1 MGRKGRN
8 EMAVMPGIIV
18 LLILGVVF
26 VGLCFLE
33 RMLARKKAWWP
44 GLILPG
50 LSLLWALFSSLNYP
64 QSTTSTDPLVIAASI
79 GMNFLLSDKPFLW
92 MNSFGNAS
100 SFWSRNGLK
109 KNWNCI

>member
-1 MGRKGRN
+1 
-8 EMAVMPGIIV
+8 MAVMPGIIV

-64 QSTTSTDPLVIAASI
+64 
-79 GMNFLLSDKPFLW
+79 
-92 MNSFGNAS
+92 
-100 SFWSRNGLK
+100 
-109 KNWNCI
+109 

>member
-1 MGRKGRN
+1 
-8 EMAVMPGIIV
+8 MAVMAGTIV
-18 LLILGVVF
+18 LLVPLVLGAVF

-64 QSTTSTDPLVIAASI
+64 QSTSSTDPLVIAASI
-79 GMNFLLSDKPFLW
+79 GMNFLLGNLPTYVFLLIYGVVRSRSRKQW
-92 MNSFGNAS
+92 ELEKMN
-100 SFWSRNGLK
+100 LQDL
-109 KNWNCI
+109 